1 LPDGEGTEL
10 MAELREASPGFQT
23 LVLAESRERT
33 NFALAVKAGIVGVL
47 PETAHPS

>member
-10 MAELREASPGFQT
+10 MEELREASPGFQT
-23 LVLAESRERT
+23 LVLAESMERT

-47 PETAHPS
+47 HEAADPC